1 MRRRRIRPAPG
12 RIPES
17 DYHNRV
23 SDFFALPA
31 GGARPPMLELQGAIW
46 FRSGSQDW
54 GGKDRIALLAAI
66 GEHGSITAAAR
77 AVGISYKA
85 AWDAIDAM
93 NNSAGEPL
101 VVRAAGGKGG
111 GGTRLTA
118 RGEQLI
124 RTYRALEDEHR
135 RFVAQLSRLGEG
147 VADDIHLM
155 RRMMI
160 KTSARNK
167 LFGRVASVRGG
178 AVNDE
183 VVLELAGGQRIVATI
198 THESVETLE
207 LAEGVEAFALIKA
220 SSVLVGLPEP
230 GLRLSARNQL
240 AGVVARVM
248 PGAVNAEVVIELDG
262 GGTVAA
268 IVTNGSVEALGLQAG
283 VAAVAIFKASSVILG
298 VVG

>member
-1 MRRRRIRPAPG
+1 
-12 RIPES
+12 
-17 DYHNRV
+17 
-23 SDFFALPA
+23 
-31 GGARPPMLELQGAIW
+31 MLELQGAIW

-66 GEHGSITAAAR
+66 GEQGSITAAAR

-135 RFVAQLSRLGEG
+135 RFIAQLSRLGEG
-147 VADDIHLM
+147 AAEDIHLM

-183 VVLELAGGQRIVATI
+183 VVLELPGGQQVVATI
-198 THESVETLE
+198 THESVETLA
-207 LAEGVEAFALIKA
+207 LARGVEAFALIKA
-220 SSVLVGLPEP
+220 SSVLVGLPDP
-230 GLRLSARNQL
+230 GMRLSARNQL
-240 AGVVARVM
+240 PGVVSRVM

-262 GGTVAA
+262 GGTIAA
-268 IVTNGSVEALGLQAG
+268 IVTNGSVEALGLEVG
-283 VAAVAIFKASSVILG
+283 VAALAVFKASSVILG
-298 VVG
+298 VVA

>member
-1 MRRRRIRPAPG
+1 
-12 RIPES
+12 
-17 DYHNRV
+17 
-23 SDFFALPA
+23 
-31 GGARPPMLELQGAIW
+31 MLELQGAIW

-66 GEHGSITAAAR
+66 GEQGSITAAAR

-135 RFVAQLSRLGEG
+135 RFLAQLSRLGEG
-147 VADDIHLM
+147 AAEDIHLM

-183 VVLELAGGQRIVATI
+183 VVLELPGGQRVVATI

-220 SSVLVGLPEP
+220 SSVLVGLPDP
-230 GLRLSARNQL
+230 GMRLSARNQL
-240 AGVVARVM
+240 PGVVSRVM

-262 GGTVAA
+262 GGTIAA
-268 IVTNGSVEALGLQAG
+268 IVTNGSVEALGLQVG
-283 VAAVAIFKASSVILG
+283 LPAVALFKASSVILG

>member
-1 MRRRRIRPAPG
+1 
-12 RIPES
+12 
-17 DYHNRV
+17 
-23 SDFFALPA
+23 
-31 GGARPPMLELQGAIW
+31 
-46 FRSGSQDW
+46 
-54 GGKDRIALLAAI
+54 
-66 GEHGSITAAAR
+66 
-77 AVGISYKA
+77 
-85 AWDAIDAM
+85 
-93 NNSAGEPL
+93 
-101 VVRAAGGKGG
+101 
-111 GGTRLTA
+111 
-118 RGEQLI
+118 
-124 RTYRALEDEHR
+124 
-135 RFVAQLSRLGEG
+135 
-147 VADDIHLM
+147 
-155 RRMMI
+155 MI

-183 VVLELAGGQRIVATI
+183 VVLELPGGQRIVATI

-220 SSVLVGLPEP
+220 SSVLVGLPDP
-230 GLRLSARNQL
+230 GMRLSARNQL

>member
-1 MRRRRIRPAPG
+1 
-12 RIPES
+12 
-17 DYHNRV
+17 
-23 SDFFALPA
+23 
-31 GGARPPMLELQGAIW
+31 MLELQGAIW

-66 GEHGSITAAAR
+66 GEQGSITAAAR

-111 GGTRLTA
+111 GGTQLTA

-135 RFVAQLSRLGEG
+135 RFLAQLSRLGEG
-147 VADDIHLM
+147 AAEDIHLM

-183 VVLELAGGQRIVATI
+183 VVLELPGGQQVVATI

-220 SSVLVGLPEP
+220 SSVLVGLPDP
-230 GLRLSARNQL
+230 GMRLSARNQL
-240 AGVVARVM
+240 PGVVSRVM

-262 GGTVAA
+262 GGTIAA
-268 IVTNGSVEALGLQAG
+268 IVTNGSVEALGLQVG
-283 VAAVAIFKASSVILG
+283 VPAVAVFKASSVILG

>member
-1 MRRRRIRPAPG
+1 
-12 RIPES
+12 
-17 DYHNRV
+17 
-23 SDFFALPA
+23 
-31 GGARPPMLELQGAIW
+31 MLELQGAIW

-66 GEHGSITAAAR
+66 GEQGSITAAAR

-124 RTYRALEDEHR
+124 RTYRALEGEHR
-135 RFVAQLSRLGEG
+135 RFLAQLSRLGEG
-147 VADDIHLM
+147 AAEDIHLM

-183 VVLELAGGQRIVATI
+183 VVLELPGGQQVVATI

-220 SSVLVGLPEP
+220 SSVLVGLPDP
-230 GLRLSARNQL
+230 GMRLSARNQL
-240 AGVVARVM
+240 PGVVSRVM

-262 GGTVAA
+262 GGTIAA
-268 IVTNGSVEALGLQAG
+268 IVTNGSVEALGLQVG
-283 VAAVAIFKASSVILG
+283 VPAVAVFKASSVILG
-298 VVG
+298 VVA

>member
-1 MRRRRIRPAPG
+1 
-12 RIPES
+12 
-17 DYHNRV
+17 
-23 SDFFALPA
+23 
-31 GGARPPMLELQGAIW
+31 MLELQGAIW

-66 GEHGSITAAAR
+66 GAHGSITAAAR

-147 VADDIHLM
+147 AADDIHLM

-167 LFGRVASVRGG
+167 LFGRVASVMGG

-207 LAEGVEAFALIKA
+207 LAAGVEAFALVKA
-220 SSVLVGLPEP
+220 SSVLVGLPDP
-230 GLRLSARNQL
+230 GMRLSARNQL
-240 AGVVARVM
+240 AGVVSRVM

-262 GGTVAA
+262 GGTIAA

-283 VAAVAIFKASSVILG
+283 VAAVAVFKASSVILG
-298 VVG
+298 VMG

>member
-1 MRRRRIRPAPG
+1 
-12 RIPES
+12 
-17 DYHNRV
+17 
-23 SDFFALPA
+23 
-31 GGARPPMLELQGAIW
+31 MLELQGAIW

-66 GEHGSITAAAR
+66 GAHGSITAAAR

-124 RTYRALEDEHR
+124 RTYRALEHEHR

-147 VADDIHLM
+147 AADDIHLM

-167 LFGRVASVRGG
+167 LFGRVASVTGG

-207 LAEGVEAFALIKA
+207 LAEGVEAFALVKA
-220 SSVLVGLPEP
+220 SSVLVGLPDP
-230 GLRLSARNQL
+230 WMRLSARNQL
-240 AGVVARVM
+240 AGVVSRVM

-262 GGTVAA
+262 GGTIAA

-283 VAAVAIFKASSVILG
+283 VAAVAVFKASSVILG
-298 VVG
+298 VMA

>member
-1 MRRRRIRPAPG
+1 
-12 RIPES
+12 
-17 DYHNRV
+17 
-23 SDFFALPA
+23 
-31 GGARPPMLELQGAIW
+31 MLELQGAIW

-66 GEHGSITAAAR
+66 GEQGSITAAAR

-93 NNSAGEPL
+93 NNSAGEAL

-111 GGTRLTA
+111 GGTQLTA

-135 RFVAQLSRLGEG
+135 RFLAQLSRLGEG
-147 VADDIHLM
+147 AAEDIHLM

-183 VVLELAGGQRIVATI
+183 VVLELPGGQQVVATI

-220 SSVLVGLPEP
+220 SSVLVGLPDP
-230 GLRLSARNQL
+230 GMRLSARNQL
-240 AGVVARVM
+240 PGVVSRVM

-262 GGTVAA
+262 GGTIAA
-268 IVTNGSVEALGLQAG
+268 IVTNGSVEALGLQVG
-283 VAAVAIFKASSVILG
+283 VPAVAVFKASSVILG
-298 VVG
+298 VVA